1 MSKPRPLWR
10 RFARHAGLFADAR
23 RPLFGLSCCIAADMA
38 AILFSPATKVN
49 SYFVLDRKLILN
61 QDASVG
67 NQSPTVKAIQGE
79 MERREMNALELSK
92 LADVSYGNL
101 YAIFRGDS
109 VPTIE
114 TIEKLAKALRMKITV
129 T

>member
-1 MSKPRPLWR
+1 
-10 RFARHAGLFADAR
+10 
-23 RPLFGLSCCIAADMA
+23 MA